1 MREYLTDEE
10 LTRMIE
16 QLETQELYA
25 PRHLKEEILNKAF
38 PKQTE
43 QVLPKSK
50 SSGKKPVSLFAYR
63 LKIITGM
70 AATLIMLLLIPLQTG
85 TRQGMDEMTRRQ
97 KRLEDMEQEYLEG
110 RNASLNCF
118 LNEGARRMDEKI
130 NSWFNMTN
138 WTQFDRLN

>member
-1 MREYLTDEE
+1 M
-10 LTRMIE
+10 
-16 QLETQELYA
+16 
-25 PRHLKEEILNKAF
+25 
-38 PKQTE
+38 
-43 QVLPKSK
+43 
-50 SSGKKPVSLFAYR
+50 
-63 LKIITGM
+63 
-70 AATLIMLLLIPLQTG
+70 IPLQTG